1 MRTYD
6 EICADIA
13 RVKAAT
19 DKTMRRAKLGIIVGL
34 IVAVVGLSIVV
45 TYVRHVGLKSI
56 VGQVWEGE
64 GK

>member
-34 IVAVVGLSIVV
+34 IVVIFGLSITV

-56 VGQVWEGE
+56 AGQMWEGSA
-64 GK
+64 K